1 MLFRQLFDSISSTY
15 TYLIASRK
23 GGEALIIDPVLEKTD
38 HYIKLLE
45 QLELRLV
52 KVIDTH
58 IHADHIS
65 GIAELRDRTKCV
77 TLMGE
82 KAPADVVSMH
92 VNDNEKVKIEGIV
105 LTALYTPGHTDDS
118 YSFLM
123 NDRVFTGDTLLIR
136 GTGRTDFQNGNPYE
150 QFHSLFDRLLKLPE
164 NTFIHPAHDY
174 KGDLVSTI
182 GEEKKFNPRLQ
193 VSSAEEYA
201 QIMNNLVLENPK
213 LMDVA
218 VPTNKKMGMSL
229 DQQKQLNGLSVQEI
243 KKIIN
248 DKNYLLIDVREDSE
262 IKRQGSIDGSIQV
275 SYNKL
280 PDYLHRKRRELSNSK
295 LVFYCAVG
303 ERSALAVQLCQS
315 YNFKNANHLI
325 GGINKWKEEEKI
337 V

>member
-92 VNDNEKVKIEGIV
+92 VKDNEKVKIEGIV
-105 LTALYTPGHTDDS
+105 LPALYTPGHTDDS

-123 NDRVFTGDTLLIR
+123 NDRVFTGDTLLIN
-136 GTGRTDFQNGNPYE
+136 GTGRTDFQNGNPYD
-150 QFHSLFDRLLKLPE
+150 QYNSLFDRLLKL
-164 NTFIHPAHDY
+164 NDDTLIYPAHDY
-174 KGDLVSTI
+174 KGDTVRTI

-193 VSSAEEYA
+193 VSSAQEYA
-201 QIMNNLVLENPK
+201 TIMNNLNLANPK
-213 LMDVA
+213 MMDVA
-218 VPTNKKMGMSL
+218 VPANTS
-229 DQQKQLNGLSVQEI
+229 
-243 KKIIN
+243 
-248 DKNYLLIDVREDSE
+248 
-262 IKRQGSIDGSIQV
+262 KRFEYD
-275 SYNKL
+275 
-280 PDYLHRKRRELSNSK
+280 
-295 LVFYCAVG
+295 
-303 ERSALAVQLCQS
+303 
-315 YNFKNANHLI
+315 
-325 GGINKWKEEEKI
+325 
-337 V
+337 